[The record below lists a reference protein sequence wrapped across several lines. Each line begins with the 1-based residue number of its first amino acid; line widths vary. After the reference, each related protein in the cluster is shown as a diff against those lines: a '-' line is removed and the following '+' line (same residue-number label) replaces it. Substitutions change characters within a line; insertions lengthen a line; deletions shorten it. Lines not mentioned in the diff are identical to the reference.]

1 VERIPWGA
9 AMRGTQLS
17 LRNSPDGVVGHR
29 SNAVGP
35 SHGRDP
41 WFGAADYA
49 LSSTGTLIYLTGGV
63 QTALRLVNVD
73 MAGKVEPLVTQER
86 GFEDLSVSPDGRRIV
101 ATVVENGGTDL
112 WIYDRERDA
121 LTRPDTVLV
130 RDAIDLSRS
139 ESEPFLFNHAMRSW
153 LFGVLLSESAERA
166 PDAELLAVATILHD
180 LGLTDRY
187 TAENRFEVDG
197 ANAARSFL
205 KGRGIST
212 QQMQVVWDA
221 IALHTTRSIA
231 LHKEPE
237 VVMTHSGITVDVLGA
252 GLDRIPQ
259 DKRGAILAE
268 FPRLALKNG
277 LKDCLCNIA
286 RRKPE
291 STFDNI
297 VRDFG
302 VRYVEGYTSPNF
314 ADVVANA
321 PFSE

>member
-1 VERIPWGA
+1 MVI
-9 AMRGTQLS
+9 
-17 LRNSPDGVVGHR
+17 
-29 SNAVGP
+29 
-35 SHGRDP
+35 
-41 WFGAADYA
+41 
-49 LSSTGTLIYLTGGV
+49 
-63 QTALRLVNVD
+63 
-73 MAGKVEPLVTQER
+73 AGIKV
-86 GFEDLSVSPDGRRIV
+86 
-101 ATVVENGGTDL
+101 
-112 WIYDRERDA
+112 
-121 LTRPDTVLV
+121 PDTVLV

-139 ESEPFLFNHAMRSW
+139 ASEPFLFNHAMRSW

-237 VVMTHSGITVDVLGA
+237 VAMTQSGIAVDFLGV
-252 GLDRIPQ
+252 GLDRIPKTSQ
-259 DKRGAILAE
+259 REILTE
-268 FPRLALKNG
+268 FPRLAFKNQIQG
-277 LKDCLCNIA
+277 CLCSLI
-286 RRKPE
+286 RRKPA
-291 STFDNI
+291 TAFDNGL
-297 VRDFG
+297 RDFG
-302 VRYVEGYTSPNF
+302 SRYVEGFTAPSLVDLL
-314 ADVVANA
+314 ASA